1 MNFINYKTN
10 KQKMLNIVLTLD
22 RSWRAKNAP
31 KHFSKKKKNMRKK
44 STPSTQLPQLLQ
56 LNFLT
61 NFLTERKYLINT
73 GLTAEFYIHFS
84 KELALVLSDVC
95 NSWEKL
101 GTMSVTSRTKI
112 IYVIYK
118 KGDKRYIACYRPI
131 SLLRLDYKIYTTNS

>member
-1 MNFINYKTN
+1 
-10 KQKMLNIVLTLD
+10 MLQNIFQ
-22 RSWRAKNAP
+22 R
-31 KHFSKKKKNMRKK
+31 KKKNMMKK

-118 KGDKRYIACYRPI
+118 KGDKRYIAYYRPI